1 MELIKEIGQ
10 GLLRITGG
18 FFKAGSNLLHGSLF
32 IRDRQTSC
40 TAVVAGYLLLAILLV
55 TAAILLV
62 FFYSTVKY
70 YGFYVI
76 LIALLIGAITDFL
89 NRTIPDS
96 VSIIIAAVG
105 FIWLW
110 QPMESLWGLLLAGLP
125 LFILAMINTNWVGG
139 GDVKLGA
146 ALGVAFGTYAVYFM
160 AIASILA
167 LLTSFGIHLYK
178 RIRKAE
184 FKFTL
189 PFAPFIFLSVLGG
202 FIYANFI

>member
-1 MELIKEIGQ
+1 MELIKEIGR
-10 GLLRITGG
+10 GLLRKAGG
-18 FFKAGSNLLHGSLF
+18 YFKTGSNLLYGRF
-32 IRDRQTSC
+32 IRDRQTSW
-40 TAVVAGYLLLAILLV
+40 TTRIVGYLLLAILLV
-55 TAAILLV
+55 TAAILLA

-76 LIALLIGAITDFL
+76 LIALLIGAITDL
-89 NRTIPDS
+89 VNRTIPDS

-110 QPMESLWGLLLAGLP
+110 QPVESLWGLLLAGLP

-139 GDVKLGA
+139 GDVKLSA
-146 ALGVAFGTYAVYFM
+146 ALGVSFGTSAVFFL

-167 LLTSFGIHLYK
+167 LITSFGIRLYK
-178 RIRKAE
+178 KIRKVE
-184 FKFTL
+184 FNYTL